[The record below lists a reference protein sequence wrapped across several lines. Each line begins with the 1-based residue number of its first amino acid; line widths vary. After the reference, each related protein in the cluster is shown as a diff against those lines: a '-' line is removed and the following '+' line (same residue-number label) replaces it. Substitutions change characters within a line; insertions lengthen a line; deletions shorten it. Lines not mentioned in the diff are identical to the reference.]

1 LHGEEGQTNGHK
13 KILGDRTLLGAVLVL
28 GGAGDAS
35 AHHTYFTF
43 THPVEIPGNVTLPPG
58 TYEFRTIQTTTTRR
72 LVEVRDAST
81 EKVYATLLAVPAE
94 HSGRSENSQL
104 SIRGGSRHSDAGG
117 VVLVDGGRRV
127 GHEFVYPREQT
138 LRLSRTAR
146 TSLAMSASPMS
157 TTTELR
163 SARVMRTEVNHEP
176 VATSGTAPADVRG
189 EVGPHQ
195 ESRRP

>member
-1 LHGEEGQTNGHK
+1 MATRRFLA
-13 KILGDRTLLGAVLVL
+13 IALCCAAVLVL
-28 GGAGDAS
+28 GGARDAS

-58 TYEFRTIQTTTTRR
+58 IYEFRTIQTTTTRR

-81 EKVYATLLAVPAE
+81 QKVYATLLAVPAE
-94 HSGRSENSQL
+94 HSGRSESSQL
-104 SIRGGSRHSDAGG
+104 RFAEVRDTQTPA
-117 VVLVDGGRRV
+117 VLFWWDGGRRL
-127 GHEFVYPREQT
+127 GHEFVYPREQA

-157 TTTELR
+157 TTAELR
-163 SARVMRTEVNHEP
+163 SARVMRTEANHEP